1 MAGFELSELPP
12 LGWIALFVFAVWLV
26 YRLVEW
32 AAHAV
37 IWGIERFRGPEELY
51 GDRTPAGGTVGRRA
65 TARTDLAPRGK
76 VFVRGELWDAL
87 SERPVAAGEG
97 VEIVDADGLT
107 LRVRPAGAAPAGGTS
122 PRQSRMDTE
131 EGDNDVGR

>member
-1 MAGFELSELPP
+1 MAGFDLSELSL
-12 LGWIALFVFAVWLV
+12 LGWIALFVFAVWLA

-37 IWGIERFRGPEELY
+37 IWGIERFQGPEELY
-51 GDRTPAGGTVGRRA
+51 GDRTPAGGTLGRQG

-76 VFVRGELWDAL
+76 VFVRGELWDAV
-87 SERPVAAGEG
+87 SERPVVAGEG

-107 LRVRPAGAAPAGGTS
+107 LHVRPAGGGL
-122 PRQSRMDTE
+122 PDGRSRPHSIMDTE
-131 EGDNDVGR
+131 EGDSDVGR